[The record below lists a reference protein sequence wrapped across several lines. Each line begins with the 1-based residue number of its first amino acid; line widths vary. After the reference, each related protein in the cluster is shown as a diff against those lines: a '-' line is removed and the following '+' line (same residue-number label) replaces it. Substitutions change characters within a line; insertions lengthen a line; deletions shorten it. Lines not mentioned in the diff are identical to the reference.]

1 MPNPDSPYGL
11 DRANEF
17 RTNRKLYEDKIKF
30 FTGKY
35 ANPKFCN
42 ICKEYEE
49 SWDFSYKQ

>member
-17 RTNRKLYEDKIKF
+17 KTNKKLYEDKIKF
-30 FTGKY
+30 FTRKY
-35 ANPKFCN
+35 ANPRFCN
-42 ICKEYEE
+42 IGKEYEE